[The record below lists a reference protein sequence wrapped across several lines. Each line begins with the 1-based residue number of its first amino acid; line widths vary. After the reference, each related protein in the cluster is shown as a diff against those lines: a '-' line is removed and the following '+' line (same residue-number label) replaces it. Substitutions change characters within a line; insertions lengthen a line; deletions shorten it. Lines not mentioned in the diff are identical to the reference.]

1 MRRNKTSPI
10 LGFLLFVWVI
20 LPLPLLLYIS
30 TLRGQLHDAKKEV
43 EIVRSVLNKPVII
56 KEVQAKPEEPTQTPS
71 PTEAPKKT
79 QKRVNATST
88 SPQVGT
94 WIGKVSHYSRA
105 GCLGCS
111 PNLTMANG
119 KPLDDEA
126 MTIAFNWLPMNTKV
140 RLTNLDNG
148 KSCEATVTDTG
159 GFNKLGRIADL
170 VPAVARA
177 LETKTDISQVKIEV
191 IN

>member
-1 MRRNKTSPI
+1 MKKRTSPI
-10 LGFLLFVWVI
+10 IGFILFAWFLLPI
-20 LPLPLLLYIS
+20 PLGLYIS
-30 TLRGQLHDAKKEV
+30 SLKADIRDKNTEIKVLREV
-43 EIVRSVLNKPVII
+43 IGKPVVVNDCQ
-56 KEVQAKPEEPTQTPS
+56 KEIAPTPTATPVERIS
-71 PTEAPKKT
+71 PKKAPDGKQSNVWT
-79 QKRVNATST
+79 
-88 SPQVGT
+88 
-94 WIGKVSHYSRA
+94 GKVSHYSRA

-111 PNLTMANG
+111 ANLTMANG
-119 KPLDDEA
+119 QPLDDEA
-126 MTIAFNWLPMNTKV
+126 MTIAFNWLPMNTRVK
-140 RLTNLDNG
+140 LTNLDNG

>member
-1 MRRNKTSPI
+1 MKSKTSPFI
-10 LGFLLFVWVI
+10 GFVLFVWFL
-20 LPLPLLLYIS
+20 LPIPLGLYIS
-30 TLRGQLHDAKKEV
+30 MLKAEIQDKKTEIRVLQSVVDKFIGEKKQEAK
-43 EIVRSVLNKPVII
+43 
-56 KEVQAKPEEPTQTPS
+56 
-71 PTEAPKKT
+71 PTEAPVKPTDVPKKT
-79 QKRVNATST
+79 DKRVDSATT

-94 WIGKVSHYSRA
+94 WIGKVSHYSRS

-111 PNLTMANG
+111 ATLTMANG
-119 KPLDDEA
+119 QALDDEA

-148 KSCEATVTDTG
+148 NTCEATVTDTG

-177 LETKTDISQVKIEV
+177 LGTKTDVSQVKIET